1 MSAHVTIG
9 CDNGATGT
17 IAIIGPNGSL
27 FDYIPTMQTL
37 QGRAGKVV
45 TRVDHFGLKTWLEAN
60 IEQPY
65 SRAYAYVERPFTGKF
80 LNAVLPGQRAYEA
93 VLIVLEQLGIGHETI
108 DSKGWQKAIL
118 GDIKGSPALKQ
129 ASKLRGIQ
137 MYPAHAA
144 AIKSH
149 GDADGLLIAH
159 HYHHYNKP
167 A

>member
-9 CDNGATGT
+9 FDNGATGT
-17 IAIIGPNGSL
+17 CAILGPNGSI
-27 FDYIPTMQTL
+27 FDEIPTMQSL

-45 TRVDHFGLKTWLEAN
+45 TRVDHLELRLWLAAN
-60 IEQPY
+60 IERPY
-65 SRAYAYVERPFTGKF
+65 SRVYAYIERPFTGKF
-80 LNAVLPGQRAYEA
+80 LNAVLPGQRAYES
-93 VLIVLEQLGIGHETI
+93 VLIVLELLGIGHETI

-118 GDIKGSPALKQ
+118 GDVKGSPALKK
-129 ASKLRGIQ
+129 ASMLRGMQ

-159 HYHHYNKP
+159 HYHQTK
-167 A
+167 